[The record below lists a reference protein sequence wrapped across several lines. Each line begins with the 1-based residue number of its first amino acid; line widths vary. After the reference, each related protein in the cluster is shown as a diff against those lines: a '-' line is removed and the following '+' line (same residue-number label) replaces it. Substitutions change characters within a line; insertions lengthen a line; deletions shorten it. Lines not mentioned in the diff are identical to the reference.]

1 VKRVVLVR
9 PNGPRNVGSVLRLAA
24 NFGPAELFLVRPE
37 RPALLLHPEFEMM
50 AHGVPDMAAKV
61 RVVPALADAL
71 AECTG
76 SYGFTA
82 RVRDHRELRDW
93 REARAEIVARAH
105 DEAERIAL
113 VFGNEDHG
121 LAGEEV
127 APLETL
133 VRFPTSTE
141 HGSLNLAMAAGIVLS
156 TVFFEHAPPAR
167 SESSAPLAGS
177 DRAYL
182 IARLKDV
189 LGARTT
195 SAPARRDL
203 SLSIERVF
211 ARAALETRDARA
223 WHLLARAL
231 GNERT
236 PGDYGLEIEPA
247 SSRED
252 A

>member
-1 VKRVVLVR
+1 MQRVVLVR
-9 PNGPRNVGSVLRLAA
+9 PNGPRNVGSVLRLCA
-24 NFGPAELFLVRPE
+24 NFGPAELALVRPE

-50 AHGVPDMAAKV
+50 AHGVPEGASKV
-61 RVVPALADAL
+61 RVEPALERALAD
-71 AECTG
+71 CTG

-82 RVRDHRELRDW
+82 RVRDHREVRDW
-93 REARAEIVARAH
+93 RDARAEIVARAG
-105 DEAERIAL
+105 DPAERIAL

-121 LAGEEV
+121 LAGEETD
-127 APLETL
+127 PLGEL
-133 VRFPTSTE
+133 VRFPTAEE
-141 HGSLNLAMAAGIVLS
+141 HGSVNLAMAAGIVLS
-156 TVFFEHAPPAR
+156 TIFFERAPEANSP
-167 SESSAPLAGS
+167 SSAPLAGR

-182 IARLKDV
+182 IARLKDA

-211 ARAALETRDARA
+211 ARAPLETRDARA

-231 GNERT
+231 GNERS
-236 PGDYGLEIEPA
+236 PQDYGLEGAA
-247 SSRED
+247 SSREED